1 MKKVISAISAIV
13 VTFFTGAITTVAE
26 TNEQYNYIIE
36 SEIANEEDI
45 TPYSIDSI
53 KILDVPFCEQQK
65 NYYCG
70 PACVQQV
77 AKYYGYNPTQ
87 SAIAES
93 IGTETYGSTYAYDIV
108 DYCNDNFPYSW
119 DYYSKDDDFNSPSSM
134 LGEIG
139 YSLDCDKP
147 VIANL
152 GKLTTSNWLY
162 NSGGHYV
169 VCRGYVDDTTT
180 NGHVAYIVDP
190 WKKGHGI
197 SNGRYTVSSDKLYN
211 VIYGFIG

>member
-1 MKKVISAISAIV
+1 MKKIISALTAIV
-13 VTFFTGAITTVAE
+13 MTTCTGAISTLAAE
-26 TNEQYNYIIE
+26 DGQYDSATECEEVDSEFIE
-36 SEIANEEDI
+36 
-45 TPYSIDSI
+45 PYSIDSI
-53 KILDVPFCEQQK
+53 KILDVPFCEQEK

-93 IGTETYGSTYAYDIV
+93 LGTEIYGETNAYSIV
-108 DYCNDNFPYSW
+108 DYCNNNFPHSW
-119 DYYSKDDDFNSPSSM
+119 TYYDEGTDFFDDSHM
-134 LGEIG
+134 LGKIAF
-139 YSLDCDKP
+139 SLECDKP
-147 VIANL
+147 AIVNL
-152 GKLTTSNWLY
+152 KPLTTSNWIY

-169 VCRGYVDDTTT
+169 VCRGYVDDTATD
-180 NGHVAYIVDP
+180 GHVAYIVDP

-197 SNGRYTVSSDKLYN
+197 SNGRYTVSSEMLFG